1 MRVAGQPAL
10 CARPALAHAAPC
22 SLPSRHPSLHPTPPQ
37 STPAGRDSDGLRD
50 VALAVAAAAKQHLD
64 EARRLRA
71 DLAPAARPLFL
82 PAVATGMYLDALE
95 RAGFNLLDPGLARA
109 AVAPLPYQLR
119 LKWAL
124 LRGGAY

>member
-1 MRVAGQPAL
+1 MRGWAGDAACCGPTRDAWFLHTCSQP
-10 CARPALAHAAPC
+10 H
-22 SLPSRHPSLHPTPPQ
+22 T
-37 STPAGRDSDGLRD
+37 GVDSDGLRD
-50 VALAVAAAAKQHLD
+50 VALAVAAAAKQHLE
-64 EARRLRA
+64 EARRLRS

-95 RAGFNLLDPGLARA
+95 KAQFNLLDPQLARS